1 MEPSGTRA
9 ALITLSFE
17 RRLSPKRD
25 RSAVRSPPHLTP
37 QTIRHATSRRPRFP
51 SNRMLEFSRI
61 AKASMFKKIL
71 IANRGEIA
79 VRVLRACRELGIP
92 SAAVFSEVDRKSLH
106 VRLADEAYPIGPA
119 AARESYLNIDK
130 IIAVARRAGCDAIH
144 PGYGFLAENAALPRA
159 CTEAGIT
166 FIGPSAEAMEALG
179 SKTAGRQLARRSDVP
194 TVPGTNDP
202 IEKPDEAHALAQSMG
217 FPVLLKAVAGGGGK
231 GMRVVMSGAEFAS
244 AYRDAA
250 SEAMNA
256 FGDPRLYLEK
266 YLEKPRH
273 IEIQILADS
282 HGRVVSLGERECSVQ
297 RRHQKVIEEAPSPV
311 VTPDLRKKMGDAAVR
326 LARAGQYTNAG
337 TVEFLVDAH
346 LNFYFLEVN
355 TRLQVEHPVTEQVTG
370 LDLVKLQIAIAAGHR
385 LPFAWETITP
395 RGHAMEVRLYAEDPD
410 NNFFPSPGRILSR
423 HAPSGP
429 GIRLDDGVY
438 EGWTVPNDYDP
449 LLAKLI
455 AWGNSREETIARL
468 RRALEE
474 STVTGIKTNIALF
487 RRLLTEPD
495 FLRNEIH
502 TKWLDELLA
511 RKTPGSP
518 AGDGSSAD
526 AAAIAAA
533 VYQATQTEKQSAAWS
548 EVRATGK
555 SSRWKMEGRR
565 DQLDRT
571 P

>member
-1 MEPSGTRA
+1 
-9 ALITLSFE
+9 
-17 RRLSPKRD
+17 
-25 RSAVRSPPHLTP
+25 
-37 QTIRHATSRRPRFP
+37 
-51 SNRMLEFSRI
+51 
-61 AKASMFKKIL
+61 MFKKIL

-79 VRVLRACRELGIP
+79 VRILRACRELGIR
-92 SAAVFSEVDRKSLH
+92 SAAVFSDVDRKSLH

-119 AARESYLNIDK
+119 PSRESYLRIDK
-130 IIAVARRAGCDAIH
+130 LMDVARRAGCDAVH

-159 CTEAGIT
+159 CAAAGLT

-202 IEKPDEAHALAQSMG
+202 IEKPSDGQALAHDMG
-217 FPVLLKAVAGGGGK
+217 YPVLLKAVAGGGGK
-231 GMRVVMSGAEFAS
+231 GMRLVHSDAEFES
-244 AYRDAA
+244 AFRDAS

-256 FGDPRLYLEK
+256 FGDARLYLEK
-266 YLEKPRH
+266 YLERPRH
-273 IEIQILADS
+273 IEIQVLADA
-282 HGRVVSLGERECSVQ
+282 HGRVVSLGERECSIQ
-297 RRHQKVIEEAPSPV
+297 RRHQKVIEEAPSPI

-326 LARAGQYTNAG
+326 LARAGGYVNAG
-337 TVEFLVDAH
+337 TVEFLVDQN

-385 LPFAWETITP
+385 LPFAWESITP
-395 RGHAMEVRLYAEDPD
+395 RGHAMEVRLYAEDPA
-410 NNFFPSPGRILSR
+410 NNFFPSPGNILSC
-423 HAPSGP
+423 HVPSGP

-449 LLAKLI
+449 LLSKLI

-474 STVTGIKTNIALF
+474 YAITGIQTNAGLF
-487 RRLLTEPD
+487 LRILSESD
-495 FLRNEIH
+495 FLRGEIH
-502 TKWLDELLA
+502 TKWLDELL
-511 RKTPGSP
+511 RRPGSVS
-518 AGDGSSAD
+518 ASSSTEEARQNAAAD

-533 VYQATQTEKQSAAWS
+533 IWQANQSGGPS
-548 EVRATGK
+548 SSTSSSVDQP
-555 SSRWKMEGRR
+555 SRWKHEGRR
-565 DQLDRT
+565 GQLDRE